1 MMPAVMAIFGFKQDT
16 ETAAFT
22 ASNTACKNNFKAI
35 NSSLGDNQY
44 LCGNTITIA
53 DYIVA
58 NGHVLAFQTMLDA
71 GFCKAMGKAAAWFKR
86 VIAQPAFVK
95 VMGVVQCTAKAMKP
109 ILKPEVKAVKVVA
122 PVVKKEEKKKEGDQ
136 FVKTDFVLYD
146 YKTYLVNLKDM
157 GGEGIAK
164 TKEMFQS
171 KEFNNAFSYW
181 HFKYD
186 KYGDEGQ
193 VHYKFVNLL

>member
-1 MMPAVMAIFGFKQDT
+1 
-16 ETAAFT
+16 
-22 ASNTACKNNFKAI
+22 
-35 NSSLGDNQY
+35 
-44 LCGNTITIA
+44 
-53 DYIVA
+53 
-58 NGHVLAFQTMLDA
+58 
-71 GFCKAMGKAAAWFKR
+71 
-86 VIAQPAFVK
+86 
-95 VMGVVQCTAKAMKP
+95 MGVVQCTAKAMKP

-136 FVKTDFVLYD
+136 YVKTDFVLYD

>member
-71 GFCKAMGKAAAWFKR
+71 GSAKLW
-86 VIAQPAFVK
+86 VK
-95 VMGVVQCTAKAMKP
+95 PLPG
-109 ILKPEVKAVKVVA
+109 
-122 PVVKKEEKKKEGDQ
+122 
-136 FVKTDFVLYD
+136 
-146 YKTYLVNLKDM
+146 
-157 GGEGIAK
+157 
-164 TKEMFQS
+164 S
-171 KEFNNAFSYW
+171 KESLL
-181 HFKYD
+181 
-186 KYGDEGQ
+186 
-193 VHYKFVNLL
+193 NLPSLRLWVLSSALPRP